1 MDVNWNLLMQA
12 VVIGIASG
20 SLIALIALGY
30 TIVYGIVEI
39 INFAHG
45 EVFMMGAILAMTIVW
60 ISGVTPSSAWP
71 VLIGVVRS
79 RVRCVVRL

>member
-60 ISGVTPSSAWP
+60 DFRSDAIVRMATPDRC
-71 VLIGVVRS
+71 IRS
-79 RVRCVVRL
+79 CVRCVVRL

>member
-60 ISGVTPSSAWP
+60 DFRSDAI
-71 VLIGVVRS
+71 VRHGHS
-79 RVRCVVRL
+79 